1 MSQAFIGG
9 EAIGSRLTRGKLRWN
24 YIAVHPGVYIPNGAE
39 RTVFLNT
46 VAAWLWT
53 GRKGIIAGRAAAA
66 LHGAK
71 WVNASTPIEVIAEH
85 GRRRAGVIVREQRI
99 GDDEITCVAGM
110 PVTTVSRT
118 ALDLARHLPRNNA
131 VAHLDALAAA
141 TGTTCA
147 DAFALAERY
156 RRTPGIR
163 RARIA
168 LSLMDAGAQS
178 PRETRLRLW
187 LIDDGLPPPRT
198 QIRVSDECNEAFLDM
213 GYDEPMVGLDY
224 DGEHHASNRD
234 QYVYDIGRAELVDR
248 QGWIDIHI
256 VAEHSR
262 RFVLHRV
269 REAFRRRGWDPPPS
283 SISTPGL

>member
-9 EAIGSRLTRGKLRWN
+9 EAISGGVTRGQLRWN
-24 YIAVHPGVYIPNGAE
+24 YNAVHPRVYIPNGAE

-53 GRKGIIAGRAAAA
+53 GRKGIIARRVAAA

-71 WVNASTPIEVIAEH
+71 WVDQSTPIEVIASH
-85 GRRRAGVIVREQRI
+85 GRRRPGIIVYEQRI
-99 GDDEITCVAGM
+99 SEDEITCVAGM
-110 PVTTVSRT
+110 PVTTVPRT
-118 ALDLARHLPRNNA
+118 ALDLARHLPRNAA

-141 TGTTCA
+141 TGVTCA

-156 RRTPGIR
+156 RGTPGIR
-163 RARIA
+163 RARLA

-187 LIDDGLPPPRT
+187 LIDDDLPAPRT
-198 QIRVSDECNEAFLDM
+198 QIRVSDGVKEAFLDM

-224 DGEHHASNRD
+224 DGEHHASNRK
-234 QYVYDIGRAELVDR
+234 QYVHDIGRAELVDR
-248 QGWIDIHI
+248 QGWIDIH
-256 VAEHSR
+256 VVTEHTR
-262 RFVLHRV
+262 GFVLHRV
-269 REAFRRRGWDPPPS
+269 REAFRRSGWDPPPP
-283 SISTPGL
+283 SISTSGS

>member
-9 EAIGSRLTRGKLRWN
+9 EAIGGGLTRGQLRWN
-24 YIAVHPGVYIPNGAE
+24 YTAVHPKVYIPNGAE

-46 VAAWLWT
+46 TAAWLWT

-71 WVNASTPIEVIAEH
+71 WVDASTPIEVIAEH
-85 GRRRAGVIVREQRI
+85 GRRQAGVIVREQRI
-99 GDDEITCVAGM
+99 DDDEITYVAGM
-110 PVTTVSRT
+110 PVTSVSRA
-118 ALDLARHLPRNNA
+118 ALDLARHLPRNTA

-141 TGTTCA
+141 TGVTRA
-147 DAFALAERY
+147 DTFALAERY
-156 RRTPGIR
+156 RGTPGIR

-187 LIDDGLPPPRT
+187 LIDDGLPAPRT
-198 QIRVSDECNEAFLDM
+198 QIRVSDGWREAFIDM

-224 DGEHHASNRD
+224 DGDHHASNRG
-234 QYVYDIGRAELVDR
+234 QYVHDIGRAELIDG
-248 QGWIDIHI
+248 QGWIDIHV
-256 VAEHSR
+256 VAEHTR

-269 REAFRRRGWDPPPS
+269 RDAFRRRGWDPPPP